1 MAGKPSRCDRKG
13 NDPMP
18 MTPRRETSQGAGR
31 VADQDTHQVRRITWI
46 GLVINVGLSGL
57 KFVVGVVGA
66 SQAVIADAFHSLSDL
81 ATDVVVL
88 FGVKY
93 WSVPPDEEH
102 PYGHRRIEALI
113 TAVIG
118 LVLAGVGVGIGYKA
132 ISTVR
137 DLHVRQ
143 PGWVA
148 ATGPALSI
156 VLKELL
162 YQWTVAIGRRV
173 KSSAV
178 IANAWHHRSD
188 AMSSVPALL
197 AVILSRYNP
206 EWAFLDHVG
215 ALIVALFIL
224 KVSWDIVMPSLGEL
238 IDRGATL
245 QDRVRIRQ
253 IVRDVA
259 GVRSL
264 HAVRTRRFGSHL
276 HVDLHVLVDPEL
288 SVRAGHDIS
297 EEVKRALMEREPRV
311 LDVVVHLEP
320 AE

>member
-1 MAGKPSRCDRKG
+1 
-13 NDPMP
+13 
-18 MTPRRETSQGAGR
+18 MTPRRGRGQGAGR
-31 VADQDTHQVRRITWI
+31 GADQDTRQVRRITWI

-57 KFVVGVVGA
+57 KFAVGILGA
-66 SQAVIADAFHSLSDL
+66 SQAVIADAVHSLSDM
-81 ATDVVVL
+81 ATDVAVL

-93 WSVPPDEEH
+93 WSAPPDAEH

-113 TAVIG
+113 TTAIG
-118 LVLAGVGVGIGYKA
+118 LVLAGVAIGIGYGA

-137 DLHVRQ
+137 ELHVRQ

-148 ATGPALSI
+148 LSGPALSI

-162 YQWTVAIGRRV
+162 YRWTVATGRRAR
-173 KSSAV
+173 SPAV
-178 IANAWHHRSD
+178 VANAWHHRSD

-197 AVILSRYNP
+197 AVALSRWNP

-215 ALIVALFIL
+215 AMIVSLFIL
-224 KVSWDIVMPSLGEL
+224 KVSWDIVRPSLAEL
-238 IDRGATL
+238 TDRGGTA
-245 QDRVRIRQ
+245 QDREQIRH
-253 IVRDVA
+253 IVGAVA

-264 HAVRTRRFGSHL
+264 HAVRTRRLGAQL
-276 HVDLHVLVDPEL
+276 HVDLHVQVDPEL
-288 SVRAGHDIS
+288 TVRAGHDIS
-297 EEVKRALMEREPRV
+297 EEVKRALMQKDPDI